1 MDRVASLVERIKGRA
16 NQTGPRRPE
25 LMVDAAGVGL
35 GVVGMLKDRGLRY
48 RTVSITG
55 GISRTV
61 GGGTPP
67 RPE

>member
-16 NQTGPRRPE
+16 NQTSPRQPG
-25 LMVDAAGVGL
+25 LVVDAKGVGL

-55 GISRTV
+55 GVSETV
-61 GGGTPP
+61 GGGIPP
-67 RPE
+67 PPE